1 VGWYRVTVG
10 DDGLSMDFS
19 SAPSGR
25 SDRVGVSGA
34 EPVHRRAGGP
44 AVSGA
49 ALNAAAWPTIAVT
62 CLAFESR
69 IAAGPGVAVLH
80 GHVPNLRTALED
92 AIARGASG
100 IISFGIAGGLAPDL
114 APGAWVVASG
124 VVAAHKRYPTDRD
137 WARQLLQA
145 LGCAVHAD
153 IAGVDA
159 PVVEPA
165 DKRALRDA
173 TTSVAV
179 DMESHIAA
187 EAAQA
192 HGLPFAACRVIIDPA
207 HRALPPA
214 ALVNLRADGTPDV
227 AAVLRSVIRQPRQLP
242 ALLRVAADARAA
254 QLALR
259 AGRQK
264 LGAGLSFP
272 GFQPVAGEKDET
284 RRTGTGLPS
293 ATKAALACHPPA

>member
-1 VGWYRVTVG
+1 
-10 DDGLSMDFS
+10 
-19 SAPSGR
+19 
-25 SDRVGVSGA
+25 VSGVGPA
-34 EPVHRRAGGP
+34 RRRGGDLPVADAGGGLAFSP
-44 AVSGA
+44 T
-49 ALNAAAWPTIAVT
+49 AWPTIAVT

-80 GHVPNLRTALED
+80 GHIPNLRAALDD
-92 AIARGASG
+92 AIDRGCSG
-100 IISFGIAGGLAPDL
+100 IISFGIAGGLAADL

-124 VVAAHKRYPTDRD
+124 VVAARKRYPTDPD
-137 WARQLLQA
+137 WARRLLQA
-145 LGCAVHAD
+145 LGSAVHAD

-165 DKRALRDA
+165 EKRRLRDA
-173 TTSVAV
+173 TSSVAV

-187 EAAQA
+187 AAAEA

-214 ALVNLRADGTPDV
+214 ALVNLRADGTPDIV
-227 AAVLRSVIRQPRQLP
+227 AVLRSVMRQPRQLP

-259 AGRQK
+259 AGRRR
-264 LGAGLSFP
+264 LGPGLSFW
-272 GFQPVAGEKDET
+272 GFQPAPAQ
-284 RRTGTGLPS
+284 GTAP
-293 ATKAALACHPPA
+293 ALATQPAIMLGPAE

>member
-1 VGWYRVTVG
+1 
-10 DDGLSMDFS
+10 MDFS

-25 SDRVGVSGA
+25 SERVGVSGA
-34 EPVHRRAGGP
+34 GPGGRHVGDHAVVGAGATLGP
-44 AVSGA
+44 AA
-49 ALNAAAWPTIAVT
+49 RPTIAVT

-80 GHVPNLRTALED
+80 GHIPNLRTALEE
-92 AIARGASG
+92 AIGRGCSG

-137 WARQLLQA
+137 WARRLLQA
-145 LGCAVHAD
+145 LDCAVHAD

-159 PVVEPA
+159 PAVEPVH
-165 DKRALRDA
+165 KRQLRDA
-173 TTSVAV
+173 TASIAV

-187 EAAQA
+187 AAAEA

-214 ALVNLRADGTPDV
+214 ALVNLRADGTPDI
-227 AAVLRSVIRQPRQLP
+227 AAVLRSVLREPRQLP

-259 AGRQK
+259 AGRRR
-264 LGAGLSFP
+264 LGPGLSFP
-272 GFQPVAGEKDET
+272 GFM
-284 RRTGTGLPS
+284 
-293 ATKAALACHPPA
+293 PPAQGVTAHAPAREREPGFAFGPAE